1 MPFVHGRLV
10 GGSDYCYYH
19 VFLGT
24 AVNNASSVLLILPV
38 PVSSLMEEVVS
49 AKIDDETRR
58 KMRRL
63 QNINWSEVIRQAIVN
78 KIEEEEAR
86 RLLVDREKVKRAAKE
101 TDALRTPSV
110 SGWNS
115 TEKIRRRRCL

>member
-1 MPFVHGRLV
+1 
-10 GGSDYCYYH
+10 
-19 VFLGT
+19 
-24 AVNNASSVLLILPV
+24 
-38 PVSSLMEEVVS
+38 MEEVVS